1 VAGRERLTLHARVS
15 GLPEFMP
22 GAELNRCSGSLDS
35 PGYEEMTTNIDRH
48 TETTPPLRK
57 QPPI

>member
-1 VAGRERLTLHARVS
+1 MPRVS

-22 GAELNRCSGSLDS
+22 EAELKRRFGSLDS
-35 PGYEEMTTNIDRH
+35 PGDEKMTTKIDRR